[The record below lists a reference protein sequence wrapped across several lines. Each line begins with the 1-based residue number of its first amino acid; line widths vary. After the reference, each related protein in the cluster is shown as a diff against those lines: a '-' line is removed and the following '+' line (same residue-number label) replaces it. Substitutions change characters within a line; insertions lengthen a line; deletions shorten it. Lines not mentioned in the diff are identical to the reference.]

1 MFNKLKNALINQG
14 RDYSNEMVREV
25 MDIFRDDQIDAIL
38 TGIDI
43 TEVDRWIL
51 LEKLIGTELEPL
63 VALDI
68 INKFWE
74 HDVDVLDLK
83 ISDTN

>member
-1 MFNKLKNALINQG
+1 MLNKLKNALTEQG
-14 RDYSNEMVREV
+14 RDYSDEMVREV
-25 MDIFRDDQIDAIL
+25 IDIFRDEQIDAIV
-38 TGIDI
+38 TGLDI

-74 HDVDVLDLK
+74 HDIDVLDLK
-83 ISDTN
+83 INDN

>member
-1 MFNKLKNALINQG
+1 MLNKLKNALTEQG
-14 RDYSNEMVREV
+14 RDYSDEMVREV
-25 MDIFRDDQIDAIL
+25 IDIFRDDQIDAIV
-38 TGIDI
+38 TGLDI

-51 LEKLIGTELEPL
+51 LEKLIGTELESL

-74 HDVDVLDLK
+74 HDIDVLDLK
-83 ISDTN
+83 INDN